1 MHVTTP
7 TLTASWSYVAIFTF
21 ASYAAILIVG
31 NTDSF
36 FAADGIAHL
45 TRTLEFERF
54 LLSANANRY
63 KFSNPN
69 KKRFAKID

>member
-45 TRTLEFERF
+45 TRTLEFER
-54 LLSANANRY
+54 Y
-63 KFSNPN
+63 
-69 KKRFAKID
+69 